1 VCRGKGGWWWKSSWR
16 GRDRGGR
23 DGRRMWGEVGRRTML
38 NLEGGGGRRRQGR
51 GSLNLDRLLM
61 RFGGKGMRGCEGCG
75 IDAAQ
80 RTDRRTDG
88 RERGGGTISMY
99 ALLSYTS
106 DNRAE
111 SETY

>member
-1 VCRGKGGWWWKSSWR
+1 
-16 GRDRGGR
+16 
-23 DGRRMWGEVGRRTML
+23 ML